1 MYQWSALI
9 RAVES
14 RMVVVPAEQQD
25 ERILNA
31 LLRLEMLLHCKW
43 NRVTCGEEMSFESLM
58 DGMMMDGDGQFY

>member
-1 MYQWSALI
+1 
-9 RAVES
+9 
-14 RMVVVPAEQQD
+14 MVVVPAEQQD